1 MLADLPTR
9 RRRTHSTEFKAQL
22 VDLCQQPNTSVS
34 AVALAHGLNTNL
46 LRRWIKQVQAH
57 APMPVATAVMKMVPV
72 RLARDDLPQLAPD
85 IQLDIQQGKTRVNIR
100 WPTAEAASCAQW
112 LGAWLK

>member
-9 RRRTHSTEFKAQL
+9 RRRTHSTEFKAHL

-46 LRRWIKQVQAH
+46 LRRWIKQYQAH
-57 APMPVATAVMKMVPV
+57 APMPVAAAVMKMVPV
-72 RLARDDLPQLAPD
+72 QIARDDLPQLAPD
-85 IQLDIQQGKTRVNIR
+85 IQLEIQHGKTRVSIR
-100 WPTAEAASCAQW
+100 WPAIDAASCAQGW
-112 LGAWLK
+112 AHG